1 MGLYDMTPMEQFQKL
16 QTMMDKAV
24 EPKPEVEDRQVLHA
38 AHSGEVEKVL
48 QKAQDRKNLRRLD
61 ARSRSPGARGSGARN
76 NANKTKG
83 GNATQDPEG
92 QERMQKQMDVMTRM
106 MMHLLENEPKEDD

>member
-38 AHSGEVEKVL
+38 AHRGEVEKVL
-48 QKAQDRKNLRRLD
+48 QKAQDGCEIEITRGERKW
-61 ARSRSPGARGSGARN
+61 S
-76 NANKTKG
+76 
-83 GNATQDPEG
+83 
-92 QERMQKQMDVMTRM
+92 
-106 MMHLLENEPKEDD
+106 